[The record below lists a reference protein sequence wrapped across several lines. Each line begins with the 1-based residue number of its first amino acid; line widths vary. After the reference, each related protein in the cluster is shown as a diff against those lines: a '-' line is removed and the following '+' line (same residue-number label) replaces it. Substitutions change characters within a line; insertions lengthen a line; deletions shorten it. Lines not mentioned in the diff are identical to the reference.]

1 MVTTFIAFIEEDTV
15 EVLTALEVKQMPKIW
30 HLGELGVI
38 ERSGPAVLKV
48 EALMAAGISFNYA
61 SYNVKDS
68 LTPAKHGQVRYG
80 HDGTEMHFNLVP
92 DHQLIHQYDQELR
105 FRTGLD
111 IVARTRIT
119 HVCSGQDSWG
129 GRIEN
134 GQMHKLRLLLT

>member
-92 DHQLIHQYDQELR
+92 NPELMHHYSKELLI
-105 FRTGLD
+105 RTGLD
-111 IVARTRIT
+111 TNQRTRIS
-119 HVCSGQDSWG
+119 HVCSGQDTWDN
-129 GRIEN
+129 RKEN
-134 GQMHKLRLLLT
+134 GQMHKLRRLLT